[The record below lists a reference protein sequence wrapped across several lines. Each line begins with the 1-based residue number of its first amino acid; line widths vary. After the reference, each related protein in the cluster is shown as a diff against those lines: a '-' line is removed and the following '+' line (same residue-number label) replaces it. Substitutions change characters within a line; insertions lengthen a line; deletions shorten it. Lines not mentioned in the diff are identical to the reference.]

1 VNADLVKL
9 ASARPAAGS
18 GARPAALPGAA
29 QRPAVQATE
38 QEAEPPAARSQT
50 AAVEQA
56 MREVNRQL
64 AEKGR
69 ELTIEFEDALNRMV
83 FKLVDSKTGEVVRQ
97 IPSED
102 VLAIARALKD
112 NVSTGVLLRGDA

>member
-1 VNADLVKL
+1 
-9 ASARPAAGS
+9 
-18 GARPAALPGAA
+18 
-29 QRPAVQATE
+29 
-38 QEAEPPAARSQT
+38 
-50 AAVEQA
+50 

-64 AEKGR
+64 AENGR